1 MENNIGD
8 IEKISE
14 KGLRKALNKVR
25 KTKKRTKIILGLV
38 LIIILVIVGFI
49 VFHKKALTYELAEV
63 IISDVVEDVSSNG
76 TVEAADDIE
85 LKFKNAGTIENISV
99 KVGDK
104 VKKGTVLARL
114 ESGEI
119 YSQYLQAQASYNQAK
134 AKLDQL
140 LAGATNE
147 EIKVY
152 EQVLENAE
160 ISLDDVKDKAENDLE
175 DDYNSALVYLVD
187 ASSKANK
194 ALADLKD
201 MEKVYFY
208 RSTSLETTFRSKR
221 AEAEDAFWGVS
232 SSGIKGAKDFIDEA
246 VDNPTQENI
255 DSALLETR
263 SALVKVID
271 ALDYTKTAMADSTI
285 RENVSSTD
293 RTTIDTDIGYNNTA
307 YSNINTAQS
316 NISTQKITNRVN
328 INTAE
333 SVYNKAKVDLDKIKA
348 APRDVDIA
356 VYQADV
362 EKYRANTEEYSQK
375 LKDNSVIAP
384 FDGTVTKTDGKIGE
398 TVSANSK
405 NVVSLISPDNFQIEA
420 DISEA
425 DIGKI
430 NSENPVK
437 ITLDAF
443 AEEEWNGTVVEVDTG
458 KTVVDGVVYYR
469 IKVLFDKTDSRLKSG
484 MSADILIQTAKKD
497 KVLIVPQRAVVNKNG
512 KKFVRILEN
521 NKIKEIEVGTGLK
534 GNKGEVEIT
543 FGLQEGD
550 EIVLYLKNS
559 QK

>member
-1 MENNIGD
+1 MEDNIGD

-14 KGLRKALNKVR
+14 RGLRKALNRLR
-25 KTKKRTKIILGLV
+25 KAKKRTKIILGLV
-38 LIIILVIVGFI
+38 LIVVLVIVGFI

-152 EQVLENAE
+152 EQVLENAK
-160 ISLDDVKDKAENDLE
+160 ISLDDIRDKAENDLA
-175 DDYNSALVYLVD
+175 DDYNSALVYLID

-194 ALADLKD
+194 ALADLED

-208 RSTSLETTFRSKR
+208 RSTSLETTFKDKKSK
-221 AEAEDAFWGVS
+221 AEDAFYGTAS
-232 SSGIKGAKDFIDEA
+232 IDGAEDLVVKA
-246 VDNPTQENI
+246 VDNSSQENI
-255 DSALLETR
+255 DTALSIMKT
-263 SALVKVID
+263 ALQKVIA
-271 ALDYTKTAMADSTI
+271 ALDYTKTAMTDATV

-293 RTTIDTDIGYNNTA
+293 RTTIDTDISYNNTA

-316 NISTQKITNRVN
+316 NVSSQKITNRVN

-333 SVYNKAKVDLDKIKA
+333 SAYNKAKVDLGKIKA

-362 EKYRANTEEYSQK
+362 EKYKANTEEYSQK

-398 TVSANSK
+398 IVSANSK
-405 NVVSLISPDNFQIEA
+405 NVVSLISPNNFQIEA

-430 NSENPVK
+430 NPENPVK

-443 AEEEWNGTVVEVDTG
+443 AEEEWEGTVVEVDTG
-458 KTVVDGVVYYR
+458 KTVIDGVVYYR
-469 IKVLFDKTDSRLKSG
+469 IKVLFDKTDPRLKSG

-512 KKFVRILEN
+512 KRFVRILDN

-534 GNKGEVEIT
+534 GNKGEIEIT
-543 FGLQEGD
+543 FGLKEKD
-550 EIVLYLKNS
+550 KIVLYLKNS

>member
-1 MENNIGD
+1 MENNIGNV
-8 IEKISE
+8 EKISE
-14 KGLRKALNKVR
+14 KGLRKALNKLR
-25 KTKKRTKIILGLV
+25 KTKKRTKIILGLI
-38 LIIILVIVGFI
+38 LIVVLVIVGFI
-49 VFHKKALTYELAEV
+49 VFHKKASIYELTEA

-85 LKFKNAGTIENISV
+85 LKFKNAGTIESISV
-99 KVGDK
+99 KVGDR

-140 LAGATNE
+140 LVGATNE

-152 EQVLENAE
+152 EQVLENAK
-160 ISLDDVKDKAENDLE
+160 ISLDDIRDKAENDLT

-201 MEKVYFY
+201 TEKVYFY
-208 RSTSLETTFRSKR
+208 RSTSLEIIFRSKR
-221 AEAEDAFWGVS
+221 AEAEDAFWGVLS
-232 SSGIKGAKDFIDEA
+232 LGIKGAKDFIDEA
-246 VDNPTQENI
+246 VNNPTQKNI
-255 DSALLETR
+255 DFALTETR
-263 SALVKVID
+263 SALVKVIA
-271 ALDYTKTAMADSTI
+271 ALDYTKTAMADPTI

-293 RTTIDTDIGYNNTA
+293 RTTIDTDISYNNTA

-316 NISTQKITNRVN
+316 NISSQKITNRVN

-333 SVYNKAKVDLDKIKA
+333 SAYNKAKVDLDKIKA

-362 EKYRANTEEYSQK
+362 EKYKASTEEYSQK

-398 TVSANSK
+398 TVSANNK

-430 NSENPVK
+430 NTENPVK

-443 AEEEWNGTVVEVDTG
+443 VEEEWNGTVVEVDTG
-458 KTVVDGVVYYR
+458 KTVIDGVVYYR
-469 IKVLFDKTDSRLKSG
+469 IKVLFDKTDPRLKSG

-497 KVLIVPQRAVVNKNG
+497 KVLTVPQRAVINKNG
-512 KKFVRILEN
+512 KRFVRILEN

-543 FGLQEGD
+543 FGLKEKD
-550 EIVLYLKNS
+550 KVVLYLKNS